1 MQKQEVYDKAY
12 IVSKLKQLSHKH
24 NIANVFSDF
33 LSMVTYSISNAVSFN
48 QAIENQYLNIINKYE
63 KDEQDLFPKML
74 ASLINS
80 LNPEEFNDVLGT
92 IFEELE
98 LQNKFK
104 GQFFTPKHI
113 CDLMS
118 EITLNKDEV
127 IKAIDTRGYFSMLEP
142 ACGSGRMIYSLLDY
156 MHKNNVDFHR
166 NVYIEA
172 VDVSSLC
179 AYMTYIQLS
188 LYGAN
193 AKVVCGNSLTNEV
206 YEIFYTPMARL
217 MPIIP
222 KEGVA

>member
-1 MQKQEVYDKAY
+1 M
-12 IVSKLKQLSHKH
+12 
-24 NIANVFSDF
+24 
-33 LSMVTYSISNAVSFN
+33 
-48 QAIENQYLNIINKYE
+48 
-63 KDEQDLFPKML
+63 
-74 ASLINS
+74 
-80 LNPEEFNDVLGT
+80 LGT

-118 EITLNKDEV
+118 KITLNKDEV
-127 IKAIDTRGYFSMLEP
+127 IKAIDTRGYFSMQEP
-142 ACGSGRMIYSLLDY
+142 ACGSGRMIYSLLEFMYD
-156 MHKNNVDFHR
+156 NDINFQR

-172 VDVSSLC
+172 TDVSSLC

-193 AKVVCGNSLTNEV
+193 AKVMYGNSLTNEV
-206 YEIFYTPMARL
+206 YEVFYTPMFKI

>member
-1 MQKQEVYDKAY
+1 MQKQEVYDRNY

-33 LSMVTYSISNAVSFN
+33 LSMGTYCISNAVSFN

-63 KDEQDLFPKML
+63 KDEQELFPKMF

-118 EITLNKDEV
+118 KITLNKDEV
-127 IKAIDTRGYFSMLEP
+127 IKAIDTRGYFSMQEP
-142 ACGSGRMIYSLLDY
+142 ACGSGRMIYSLLEFMYD
-156 MHKNNVDFHR
+156 NDINFQR

-172 VDVSSLC
+172 TDVSSLC

-193 AKVVCGNSLTNEV
+193 AKVMYGNSLTNEV
-206 YEIFYTPMARL
+206 YEVFYTPMFKI